1 MNQEEILKTI
11 EEEMMYVIQNV
22 DEMVDEKFQSGE
34 ISTEQYLSLSQRIR
48 AYADEGRNILSIL
61 RTHSGAMVFLV

>member
-11 EEEMMYVIQNV
+11 EKEMMYVIQNV

-61 RTHSGAMVFLV
+61 RTHSSLWYF